1 MNVFWK
7 TFLGGMLCIALMFG
21 GRYAKAWL
29 GYKTYRSPEHVAQIE
44 RDRLAGERRMIA
56 QTYTVTPGNSA
67 PTNYT
72 APIKPPPFYTPPHK
86 PPNNSRP
93 YKPYSNNRN

>member
-29 GYKTYRSPEHVAQIE
+29 GNSYRGDRVTQAE
-44 RDRLAGERRMIA
+44 RVRLQNEAVDRVIQRSYA
-56 QTYTVTPGNSA
+56 QTTQRSHVTP
-67 PTNYT
+67 
-72 APIKPPPFYTPPHK
+72 
-86 PPNNSRP
+86 PPNYVRRQNP
-93 YKPYSNNRN
+93 PNRLPPNRFPNHARY